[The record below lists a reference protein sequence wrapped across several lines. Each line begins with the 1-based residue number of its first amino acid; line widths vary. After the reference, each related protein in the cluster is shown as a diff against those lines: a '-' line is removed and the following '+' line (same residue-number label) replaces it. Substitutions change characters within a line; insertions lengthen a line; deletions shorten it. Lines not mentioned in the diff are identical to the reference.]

1 MRKFRIAIPDDGPP
15 VMRSSKAY
23 QTLLERAEVSYYDS
37 LPSSDKE
44 LVARVGDAEGAISI
58 RASAK
63 FPEAVLAACPKLQIV
78 SVWGTGTDHV
88 DLAAAA
94 RLGITITNTP
104 GVSAIAM
111 AEHALT
117 LMLAVARR
125 IPQID
130 VETRQGAWPG
140 GLITQLH
147 GKTLGII
154 GLGAIGRQTARIAR
168 GIGMRV
174 VAWTMHP
181 SSELAQELGLELV
194 DLDELYEISD
204 VVSLHLRQSPE
215 TTGLIDDGVFRRM
228 KPSAIFINTARGPIA
243 DEQALIAA
251 LEEKRIAGAGLDV
264 FDVEPLPKD
273 HPLTR
278 LPNVVMT
285 PHSGGAAPEVL
296 EAGPQLS
303 VDNLFAYFEGKPVN
317 VVASPPGRA
326 KGSTEG

>member
-1 MRKFRIAIPDDGPP
+1 
-15 VMRSSKAY
+15 
-23 QTLLERAEVSYYDS
+23 
-37 LPSSDKE
+37 
-44 LVARVGDAEGAISI
+44 
-58 RASAK
+58 
-63 FPEAVLAACPKLQIV
+63 
-78 SVWGTGTDHV
+78 
-88 DLAAAA
+88 
-94 RLGITITNTP
+94 
-104 GVSAIAM
+104 M
-111 AEHALT
+111 AEHALA

-130 VETRQGAWPG
+130 VETRRGTWPR

-181 SSELAQELGLELV
+181 SSELARELGLALV

-215 TTGLIDDGVFRRM
+215 TTGFIGKREFQRM
-228 KPSAIFINTARGPIA
+228 KPNAIFINTARGPIA
-243 DEQALIAA
+243 DERALIAA

-278 LPNVVMT
+278 LSNVVMT
-285 PHSGGAAPEVL
+285 PHAGGAAPEVL
-296 EAGPQLS
+296 EVGLQLA

-317 VVASPPGRA
+317 VVAGARGRA
-326 KGSTEG
+326 KG

>member
-1 MRKFRIAIPDDGPP
+1 MRKLKIAVPDDAPP
-15 VMRSSKAY
+15 VMRTSKAY

-37 LPSSDKE
+37 LPSSNEE
-44 LVARVGDAEGAISI
+44 LVERVGDAEGAISV

-63 FPEAVLAACPKLQIV
+63 FAEVVLTACPKLQIV

-94 RLGITITNTP
+94 KLGITITNTP

-111 AEHALT
+111 AEHTLA
-117 LMLAVARR
+117 LMLATARR

-130 VETRQGAWPG
+130 SETRQGAWPRG
-140 GLITQLH
+140 RITQLH

-181 SSELAQELGLELV
+181 SSELAEELSLKLV
-194 DLDELYEISD
+194 DLDELYQISD

-215 TTGLIDDGVFRRM
+215 TTGLLNDRAFRRM
-228 KPSAIFINTARGPIA
+228 KPSAIFINTARGAIA

-264 FDVEPLPKD
+264 FAMEPLPKD
-273 HPLTR
+273 HPLTH
-278 LPNVVMT
+278 LSNVVMT

-296 EAGPQLS
+296 EAGLRLS
-303 VDNLFAYFEGKPVN
+303 VDNLFAFFEGKPMN
-317 VVASPPGRA
+317 VVASPQSQV
-326 KGSTEG
+326 KG